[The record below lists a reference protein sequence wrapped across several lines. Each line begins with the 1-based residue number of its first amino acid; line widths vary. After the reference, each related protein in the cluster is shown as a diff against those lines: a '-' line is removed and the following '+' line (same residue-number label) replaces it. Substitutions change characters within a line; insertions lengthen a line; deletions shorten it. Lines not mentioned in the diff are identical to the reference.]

1 MCIYDSGIHWL
12 AERHARVRTER
23 GMFWSCSEVSIPE
36 MGVFS
41 NSVSCVVGGWGGA
54 IDRSLYR

>member
-1 MCIYDSGIHWL
+1 MHISTKP
-12 AERHARVRTER
+12 RTER

-41 NSVSCVVGGWGGA
+41 NSVVVQRRGKKGSQ
-54 IDRSLYR
+54 SLVRQS